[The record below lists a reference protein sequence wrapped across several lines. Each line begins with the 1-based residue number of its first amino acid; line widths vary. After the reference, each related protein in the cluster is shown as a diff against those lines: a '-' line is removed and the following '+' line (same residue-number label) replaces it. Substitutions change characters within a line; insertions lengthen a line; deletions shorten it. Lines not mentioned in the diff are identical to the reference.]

1 MQLLFYLLMAI
12 IAGVLIPIQSGLNAQ
27 LGVAVKNP
35 VYGALLSFVVGALG
49 LLIYC
54 LLTRVD
60 FATLKFTS
68 SLPWYYFTGG
78 LMGAFFVLTL
88 IVAPVHLGMAMTLGI
103 TIAAQLAVGLL
114 MDHYGMLGFEQSSIS
129 WQKAGGVAL
138 IVLGVVLLRN

>member
-1 MQLLFYLLMAI
+1 MQLFFYLLMAI
-12 IAGVLIPIQSGLNAQ
+12 IAGILIPVQAGLNAQ
-27 LGVAVKNP
+27 VGVAVKNP
-35 VYGALLSFVVGALG
+35 VYGALISFVIGTIG
-49 LLIYC
+49 LVAYC

-88 IVAPVHLGMAMTLGI
+88 IVVPAHLGIALTLGI

-114 MDHYGMLGFEQSSIS
+114 MDHYGLLGFEQTDITL
-129 WQKAGGVAL
+129 QKMGGVAL
-138 IVLGVVLLRN
+138 IILGVVLLRN